1 MVPRSLV
8 GLDENNILPRK
19 CRSGRRY
26 VPTPQDRPFKV
37 CDYDVEANER
47 YNGSNG
53 VFSGRLRC
61 EIYQS
66 RLFHA
71 HQRFGMRVWQEDKL
85 AFPLPF
91 KDQCVWSQEVSFK
104 FYLIMLSLIFLWVI
118 FIFRLSDLGIS
129 RFRNSLFSIDAQKTW
144 WLLVKSLRIQEV
156 LAFWR

>member
-8 GLDENNILPRK
+8 GLDQNNILPRK

-26 VPTPQDRPFKV
+26 LPAPQDRPFKV
-37 CDYDVEANER
+37 GEYNVDAYER
-47 YNGSNG
+47 FNGSDG

-66 RLFHA
+66 RLFTS

-104 FYLIMLSLIFLWVI
+104 FYYITVFLILILVI
-118 FIFRLSDLGIS
+118 IIFRPSECEIS
-129 RFRNSLFSIDAQKTW
+129 RFLDSLYSIDVQK
-144 WLLVKSLRIQEV
+144 I
-156 LAFWR
+156 